1 MLPIHARVIA
11 LRVADWSEQTDALKV

>member
-11 LRVADWSEQTDALKV
+11 SRVADWSDQTDALKV

>member
-11 LRVADWSEQTDALKV
+11 SRVADWSEQTDALKV